1 MHNPNQISNLAKNCD
16 AFLNRADRALS
27 TKEAAAILG
36 LSHKT
41 LNNWRCQGKGPAF
54 QKGPG
59 PQGAV
64 RYPLSTLSAWRS
76 EHMRKSTSDQ
86 GGGNAR

>member
-1 MHNPNQISNLAKNCD
+1 MQDPTNISNEQGATSP
-16 AFLNRADRALS
+16 FLDRADKALS
-27 TKEAAAILG
+27 TKQAAAVLG

-54 QKGPG
+54 QKAPG
-59 PQGAV
+59 PHGAV

-86 GGGNAR
+86 GGGNVR